1 MLWKYYHTKPQHM
14 VVFLTL
20 EIVSLPQG
28 VKNPRFPN
36 RGFTLLCVVLVCLHE
51 LRMAG
56 YVQPKKCLSAA
67 KTGFG
72 RNSRQTKS
80 SPKRGGFGASWGLL
94 LAFDSHIGTQKCSN
108 FVVRGS
114 KTAVYCGFMGRFE
127 ANSGSAMAD
136 EQYLD
141 QKNTPQFIPI
151 IARIFMD
158 CNLQKRTVGGHSR
171 IAPTIRR

>member
-28 VKNPRFPN
+28 VKNPRFSN

-56 YVQPKKCLSAA
+56 YVQPKKCLSTV

-72 RNSRQTKS
+72 RNGIQTKS
-80 SPKRGGFGASWGLL
+80 SPERGESGASWGLL
-94 LAFDSHIGTQKCSN
+94 LLFHCHIGTRRCSK
-108 FVVRGS
+108 FVVRAL
-114 KTAVYCGFMGRFE
+114 KMAVFRGFRGYIE
-127 ANSGSAMAD
+127 ANSGSAVAD
-136 EQYLD
+136 
-141 QKNTPQFIPI
+141 K
-151 IARIFMD
+151 
-158 CNLQKRTVGGHSR
+158 
-171 IAPTIRR
+171 